1 MRWQTVRGC
10 TDQERALV
18 RRAPQPRA
26 KPELI
31 RLLLRVRF
39 TSEKIMR
46 ITILGRNKLFFMD
59 YYSRM
64 PWERILDDGIF
75 PSLSSKLKTNAY
87 YLTVGILSFI
97 VNRQTC
103 IFI

>member
-1 MRWQTVRGC
+1 MVRER

-31 RLLLRVRF
+31 RLLHRVRF

-46 ITILGRNKLFFMD
+46 ITILGRNKLFLMD
-59 YYSRM
+59 YYSRV
-64 PWERILDDGIF
+64 PWKRILHAGVF
-75 PSLSSKLKTNAY
+75 HSSLSKPN
-87 YLTVGILSFI
+87 
-97 VNRQTC
+97 
-103 IFI
+103 